1 MNISLTPELEEM
13 VKAHVKTG
21 RYNSSS
27 EVIREALRVWQNE
40 QNYKKKLEALRT
52 RLAVGELEL
61 DRCEGKDGEKYF
73 NESLGE

>member
-40 QNYKKKLEALRT
+40 QNYKNKLEALRA

-61 DRCEGKDGEKYF
+61 DHGKGIDGEKF
-73 NESLGE
+73 FKELLGK